1 MVVLKNCG
9 MKMEFDEVYEDCQ
22 RIYDKTMEM
31 QGEKINYMYI
41 IDENDACAMYF
52 TGLKEKNIC
61 VKSIIDF
68 VKYFAKCRFVQ

>member
-31 QGEKINYMYI
+31 QGEKMN
-41 IDENDACAMYF
+41 ER
-52 TGLKEKNIC
+52 GGEKW
-61 VKSIIDF
+61 
-68 VKYFAKCRFVQ
+68 

>member
-31 QGEKINYMYI
+31 QGK
-41 IDENDACAMYF
+41 DE
-52 TGLKEKNIC
+52 
-61 VKSIIDF
+61 
-68 VKYFAKCRFVQ
+68 

>member
-31 QGEKINYMYI
+31 QGEKMNERGGKVVEAGR
-41 IDENDACAMYF
+41 DRVLLN
-52 TGLKEKNIC
+52 L
-61 VKSIIDF
+61 
-68 VKYFAKCRFVQ
+68 